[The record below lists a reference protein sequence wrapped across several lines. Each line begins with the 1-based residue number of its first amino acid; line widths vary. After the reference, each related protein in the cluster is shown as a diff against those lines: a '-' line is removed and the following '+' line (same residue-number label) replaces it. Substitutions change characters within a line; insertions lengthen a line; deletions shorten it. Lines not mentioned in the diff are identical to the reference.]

1 MPDGDSKKNRQAYSH
16 KMLVLWTPDDILY
29 YSRHSTTNPE
39 NRYALETHLQL
50 YLFTSMLWYRDGVFP
65 SPTLK
70 TPSLPGHLGLQYW
83 RTRWDIWLWPTH
95 SSIGKGLLSW
105 ILPSVLTSFSA
116 LQVYYIMRTAFWRFV
131 FLRPRRVC
139 TKGMSRIGNRSCE
152 RVFRTSRRFV
162 CDIHWDERWKNFH
175 RTCVFTL

>member
-1 MPDGDSKKNRQAYSH
+1 MVTPKKNRQAYSH

-70 TPSLPGHLGLQYW
+70 TPSRG
-83 RTRWDIWLWPTH
+83 IWAF
-95 SSIGKGLLSW
+95 SIGEPDETFDSGPR
-105 ILPSVLTSFSA
+105 IL
-116 LQVYYIMRTAFWRFV
+116 R
-131 FLRPRRVC
+131 
-139 TKGMSRIGNRSCE
+139 
-152 RVFRTSRRFV
+152 
-162 CDIHWDERWKNFH
+162 
-175 RTCVFTL
+175 